1 MALEIAEL
9 LFVTQQD
16 YHLTS
21 REQKVIAWR
30 CVERTGLIDHF
41 SRIQDYSPRKLH
53 KVQNRKW
60 FFWTLLYHP
69 YRQSGMASPKL
80 IIHKYDFA
88 VIMRGIS
95 KTLLSPSPHSWW
107 KMNIQTFIKSSKWG
121 ASQEY
126 IAEPCK

>member
-21 REQKVIAWR
+21 RVREQKVIAWR
-30 CVERTGLIDHF
+30 CASRGVLFGERAGLIDHF
-41 SRIQDYSPRKLH
+41 SHIQDYSPRKLH
-53 KVQNRKW
+53 KVQNGKW
-60 FFWTLLYHP
+60 FFWTVLYHP
-69 YRQSGMASPKL
+69 YRQMASPML

-95 KTLLSPSPHSWW
+95 KTLLSLIPHSWW
-107 KMNIQTFIKSSKWG
+107 KMNIRTFIK
-121 ASQEY
+121 
-126 IAEPCK
+126 

>member
-30 CVERTGLIDHF
+30 CASRGVLFGERTGLIDHF

-95 KTLLSPSPHSWW
+95 KTLLSPTPHSWW
-107 KMNIQTFIKSSKWG
+107 KMNIRTFIK
-121 ASQEY
+121 
-126 IAEPCK
+126 